1 MAIADRRR
9 GDPSTSCPSLSAT
22 LTTQIERQ
30 RQRQIQIRIQIQ
42 IQTIGKRY
50 LTVAKVIRR
59 LYCLPRSFTSN
70 FFALVMRISKPRCL
84 F

>member
-22 LTTQIERQ
+22 LTTQIQ
-30 RQRQIQIRIQIQ
+30 TQIQIQIQIQ

-50 LTVAKVIRR
+50 LTVAEVIRK

-70 FFALVMRISKPRCL
+70 CFALVMRISKPRCL

>member
-22 LTTQIERQ
+22 LTTQIQ
-30 RQRQIQIRIQIQ
+30 RQMQIQIQIRIQIQ

-50 LTVAKVIRR
+50 LTVAEVVRQ
-59 LYCLPRSFTSN
+59 LYCLPRSFTN
-70 FFALVMRISKPRCL
+70 HFLL
-84 F
+84 

>member
-22 LTTQIERQ
+22 LTTQVQ
-30 RQRQIQIRIQIQ
+30 RQIQIQIRIQIQ

-50 LTVAKVIRR
+50 LTVAEVICR
-59 LYCLPRSFTSN
+59 LYCLPR
-70 FFALVMRISKPRCL
+70 
-84 F
+84 